1 MKIQVL
7 GFCYVVLRCP
17 IKTLLWFF
25 LTVDRFYLSVM
36 YFIHT
41 DLHLLYTFMVLYL
54 QFKKHDIHI
63 KYIVYVLCRCAWV
76 GVFSKWKKLFHMQ
89 LILHSSNSKVRLNIL
104 NSLCLQIS
112 SYVHYAKNWYFKDL
126 SQSIEGPCYT
136 IFLSDVKCY
145 VDRMIFLNL
154 FLIMVLEY
162 LTIFIS
168 CIKVECEFPVL

>member
-1 MKIQVL
+1 M
-7 GFCYVVLRCP
+7 
-17 IKTLLWFF
+17 
-25 LTVDRFYLSVM
+25 FYIF
-36 YFIHT
+36 YT
-41 DLHLLYTFMVLYL
+41 HLYYL

-63 KYIVYVLCRCAWV
+63 KYIVYVQYRCAWV
-76 GVFSKWKKLFHMQ
+76 GVFSKWEKLCPMQ
-89 LILHSSNSKVRLNIL
+89 LILNSLNNIIRLDIL

-112 SYVHYAKNWYFKDL
+112 SYVHYAKNWHFKDL
-126 SQSIEGPCYT
+126 SQRIKGFCYI

-145 VDRMIFLNL
+145 VNLVIYLNL